1 MTVYHLCVPP
11 AYLSILI
18 ILYYHNIIYIIIF
31 YIIIIFV
38 LINIKY
44 SYYYVWVNVLCWAKS
59 WTMVIFFS
67 LSNFYL
73 EITTSFSSYIIFHIC
88 NTSQTHPNKLWVPSR
103 HSFSTQSDT
112 GNLTPSTFPHLESA
126 FSLNLQNHHPEVSRC
141 CRPRHKSLCLFYV
154 FYFISW
160 IPCFLYHCYC
170 THLGVTHP
178 LLLKNST

>member
-1 MTVYHLCVPP
+1 MMLVLFLMLEIEVERSQKFEYPK
-11 AYLSILI
+11 I
-18 ILYYHNIIYIIIF
+18 IERCHKFCYRSSYTT
-31 YIIIIFV
+31 
-38 LINIKY
+38 KY